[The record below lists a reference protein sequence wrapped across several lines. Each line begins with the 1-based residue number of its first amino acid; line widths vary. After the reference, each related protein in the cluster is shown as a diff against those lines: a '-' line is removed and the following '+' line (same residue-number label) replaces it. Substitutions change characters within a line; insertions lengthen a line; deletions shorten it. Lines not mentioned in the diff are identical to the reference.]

1 MTVQQ
6 QKRGTASEW
15 SAAVNPLSAGEL
27 GYDTDNKVLKI
38 GDGSTLWASLK
49 GIAIGDRIELTNTGS
64 VQSITS
70 GGSGD
75 AVGTATLAS
84 QWTTTENTN
93 TNVFSLTSYNTITC
107 LVAGRYSIS
116 GAIRW
121 DTNTTGR
128 RGVWIYKNSA
138 TALHSQIV
146 SAVSGTRQ
154 SISIPSIKLAAND
167 TLQLIAFQD
176 SGSAQPLAAGGNIPL
191 YFIVEYL
198 GP

>member
-15 SAAVNPLSAGEL
+15 SSAVNALSAGEL
-27 GYDTDNKVLKI
+27 GYDTTNRILKI

-49 GIAIGDRIELTNTGS
+49 GIVINDRIELTNTGS

-75 AVGTATLAS
+75 AVGTSTLAS

-93 TNVFSLTSYNTITC
+93 TNVFTLTSFNTINC
-107 LVAGRYSIS
+107 LVSGRYSIS

-128 RGVWIYKNSA
+128 RGIWILKNGVTS
-138 TALHSQIV
+138 LHSQLV

-154 SISIPSIKLAAND
+154 SLSIPSIKLAAND

-176 SGSAQPLAAGGNIPL
+176 SGTAQPLAAGGNIPL